1 MSWMVGWSVTLLDL
15 SPIPVSALLSGGNA
29 DTVLDRVPGVVRN
42 RKNNKRKGVDLGRK
56 KGKGRRERWWSS
68 RKRRWTTLFIGP
80 ESDHW
85 QPLSVTNSLTPLRLV
100 DLTDVTLALKRPSQN
115 LLRFLLLLM
124 LMLRKMLTTVGADL
138 VIKLNFCSEIEHKI

>member
-1 MSWMVGWSVTLLDL
+1 MDL

-29 DTVLDRVPGVVRN
+29 DTVLDRVSGVVRN

-56 KGKGRRERWWSS
+56 KGKAGRERWWSS

-85 QPLSVTNSLTPLRLV
+85 QPLSVTNSLTPWCLV
-100 DLTDVTLALKRPSQN
+100 DLTDVTLALKRPTQI

-124 LMLRKMLTTVGADL
+124 LMLRKMLTTVGAYL
-138 VIKLNFCSEIEHKI
+138 VIKLNFCSDIEHKI